1 MTMSGVGS
9 ETKKLDGRATAKAI
23 RAEVAAGVAA
33 LAASREVTPGLTV
46 LIVGEDPASQVYVR
60 NKARMAEKV
69 GMRSALERLPAE
81 TDEAT
86 LLERVAAL
94 NADPSVHGILVQ
106 LPLPKQIDADKV
118 LLAIDPAKDVD
129 AFHPVNVGRM
139 TAGLPG
145 FLPCTPAGVI
155 ELLRRHE
162 IEMKGK
168 HAVVVGRSNIVGK
181 PMALLLLREHCTV
194 TICHS
199 RTTDLAA
206 HTREADILVAAAGV
220 RAMIGA
226 EHIRPGAVVVDVGIH
241 RVEDEASCRELF
253 GDDAKR
259 LAALRDK
266 GATLV
271 GDVHP
276 AQADGRAGWFS
287 PVPGGVG
294 PLTIAMLMHNT
305 LVAARRSVG
314 LAG

>member
-1 MTMSGVGS
+1 MTEVESP
-9 ETKKLDGRATAKAI
+9 TQKLDGKATAKTI
-23 RAEVAAGVAA
+23 RDETKAGVAD
-33 LAASREVTPGLTV
+33 LVASHGVTPGLTV
-46 LIVGEDPASQVYVR
+46 IIVGDDPASQVYVR
-60 NKARMAEKV
+60 NKAKMAEMI
-69 GMRSALERLPAE
+69 GMRSTLDRLPAE

-86 LLERVAAL
+86 LLARVEAL
-94 NADPSVHGILVQ
+94 NADPDVHGILVQ

-155 ELLRRHE
+155 ELLKRYE
-162 IEMKGK
+162 IPMKGK

-181 PMALLLLREHCTV
+181 PMSLLLLRENCTV

-199 RTTDLAA
+199 RTVDLAS
-206 HTREADILVAAAGV
+206 HTRQADILVAAAGV

-241 RVEDEASCRELF
+241 RVEDEATCIELF
-253 GDDAKR
+253 GDDEKR
-259 LAALRDK
+259 LTAVREK
-266 GATLV
+266 GGTLV

-276 AQADGRAGWFS
+276 TQAEGLAGWFT

-305 LVAARRSVG
+305 LQAARRSVG
-314 LAG
+314 LAE